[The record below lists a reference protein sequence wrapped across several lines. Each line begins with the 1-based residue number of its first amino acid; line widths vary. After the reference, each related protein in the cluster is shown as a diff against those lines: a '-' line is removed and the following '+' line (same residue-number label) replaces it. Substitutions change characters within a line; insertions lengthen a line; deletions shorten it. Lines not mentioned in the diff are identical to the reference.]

1 MRYQVKEFSILCMRR
16 HKPLGSLNSL
26 LSYAPQVSG
35 ANPVLYSALQLP
47 DDDNLGPGSR
57 VRNGVQKASGNPVAE
72 WEQARAV

>member
-1 MRYQVKEFSILCMRR
+1 MVSPAYLLGDFV
-16 HKPLGSLNSL
+16 HKNWKKDLELGSFH
-26 LSYAPQVSG
+26 
-35 ANPVLYSALQLP
+35 SALQLP

>member
-1 MRYQVKEFSILCMRR
+1 MRNAGLKKAQAGIKIAEGNINNLR
-16 HKPLGSLNSL
+16 
-26 LSYAPQVSG
+26 YADDI
-35 ANPVLYSALQLP
+35 